1 MILSL
6 IVLPIINPLDIY
18 YNRSPNVFNYM
29 SSILNLMKMANVDVK
44 LTKLLKSMLI
54 WS

>member
-1 MILSL
+1 
-6 IVLPIINPLDIY
+6 
-18 YNRSPNVFNYM
+18 
-29 SSILNLMKMANVDVK
+29 MANVDVK

>member
-1 MILSL
+1 
-6 IVLPIINPLDIY
+6 
-18 YNRSPNVFNYM
+18 
-29 SSILNLMKMANVDVK
+29 MKMANVDVK